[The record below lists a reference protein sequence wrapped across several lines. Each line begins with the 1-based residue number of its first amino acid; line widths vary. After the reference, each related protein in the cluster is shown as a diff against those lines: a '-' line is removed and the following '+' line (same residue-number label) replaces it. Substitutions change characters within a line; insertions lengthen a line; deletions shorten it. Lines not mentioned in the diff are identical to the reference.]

1 MTYLTSETLKSTGVK
16 TGRINVDDNGE
27 KKNGN
32 NRVFET
38 MRKNDSSQSF
48 LEGLG
53 VNAAQFTASQFYTV
67 IAAKFSVATNEKNLL
82 LLLTYKLWYKVLV
95 IK

>member
-1 MTYLTSETLKSTGVK
+1 MKSTGVK

-27 KKNGN
+27 KKKNGN

-38 MRKNDSSQSF
+38 MRKTDSSQSF

>member
-1 MTYLTSETLKSTGVK
+1 MKSTGVK

-27 KKNGN
+27 KKKNAN

-38 MRKNDSSQSF
+38 MRKTDSSQSF

>member
-1 MTYLTSETLKSTGVK
+1 MKSTGVK

-38 MRKNDSSQSF
+38 MRKTDSSQSF

>member
-1 MTYLTSETLKSTGVK
+1 MKSTGVK
-16 TGRINVDDNGE
+16 PGCIKVDDNGG
-27 KKNGN
+27 KKKPGN
-32 NRVFET
+32 NRVSET
-38 MRKNDSSQSF
+38 MRKTDSSQSF

-53 VNAAQFTASQFYTV
+53 INAAQFTESQFYTV

-82 LLLTYKLWYKVLV
+82 LLLTYKLCYKVLV

>member
-1 MTYLTSETLKSTGVK
+1 
-16 TGRINVDDNGE
+16 
-27 KKNGN
+27 
-32 NRVFET
+32 
-38 MRKNDSSQSF
+38 MRKTDSSQLF

-53 VNAAQFTASQFYTV
+53 VNAAQFKASQFYTV

>member
-38 MRKNDSSQSF
+38 MRKTDSSQSF